1 VRTQFKIATENDVD
15 PVAVNTAYDEDCLKE
30 KRILLVEDNE
40 FNREIAQDLLH
51 DHQMIVEVAENGLEA
66 VTKVRDHAPDYYD
79 CILMDVQM
87 PVMDGYEAT
96 RAIRKTYPHA
106 HIPIIALSAN
116 AFEEDRQKSLAAGMD
131 EHLAKPFVVAKVLST
146 MCSLMQRKVNVA

>member
-1 VRTQFKIATENDVD
+1 
-15 PVAVNTAYDEDCLKE
+15 
-30 KRILLVEDNE
+30 
-40 FNREIAQDLLH
+40 
-51 DHQMIVEVAENGLEA
+51 

-87 PVMDGYEAT
+87 PVMDGYEAN

-106 HIPIIALSAN
+106 RIPIIALSAN

-146 MCSLMQRKVNVA
+146 MCSLMQRKVNVS

>member
-1 VRTQFKIATENDVD
+1 MRTQFKIATENDVD
-15 PVAVNTAYDEDCLKE
+15 PVTVNTAYDEDCLKE

-66 VTKVRDHAPDYYD
+66 VTKVCDHAPDYYD

-106 HIPIIALSAN
+106 RIPIIALSAN

-146 MCSLMQRKVNVA
+146 MCSLMQRKVNVS